1 MGPASATP
9 AAPAAGEDA
18 SKLSHVQQVQNELGK
33 QQGRK
38 LMVAQTAPAVRVA
51 IAETLGLPPGAV
63 KPGQLVTG
71 LKMLGFD
78 YVFDTLFGADLTIVE
93 EGTELLHRLEA
104 KAAEAAG
111 KLTPAED
118 GHAVSSILPMFTS
131 CCPGWVSMVE
141 KSNPELIP
149 YLSR

>member
-1 MGPASATP
+1 MSAGALQHSIT
-9 AAPAAGEDA
+9 
-18 SKLSHVQQVQNELGK
+18 SLSRPCDLHSN
-33 QQGRK
+33 
-38 LMVAQTAPAVRVA
+38 A
-51 IAETLGLPPGAV
+51 LP
-63 KPGQLVTG
+63 Q
-71 LKMLGFD
+71 
-78 YVFDTLFGADLTIVE
+78 
-93 EGTELLHRLEA
+93 EA